1 MDDKREKRINKLIKK
16 YSITRAQ
23 AIERIRVLDELY
35 ANKKINNAHREY
47 ENQLNKT
54 FTSNIQL
61 MYLLDQVSDRIIT
74 NRYIENSIPI
84 SPGHYEIRVAHQSTQ
99 TEDFIYNPQIKS
111 WQKLP

>member
-47 ENQLNKT
+47 ENQLNKMH
-54 FTSNIQL
+54 L
-61 MYLLDQVSDRIIT
+61 
-74 NRYIENSIPI
+74 
-84 SPGHYEIRVAHQSTQ
+84 
-99 TEDFIYNPQIKS
+99 
-111 WQKLP
+111 